1 MLLRDFKRL
10 TRSLQLNLL
19 NSDGVMLVEC
29 RGMRVT
35 MELYSF
41 FDYYVEIFRG
51 HDNNKIIMIH
61 AFDDT
66 ECLEPYLEQ
75 IDISQLV
82 PRPI

>member
-1 MLLRDFKRL
+1 M
-10 TRSLQLNLL
+10 QLNLL
-19 NSDGVMLVEC
+19 NSDGIMLVEC

-51 HDNNKIIMIH
+51 QENNKIIMIH